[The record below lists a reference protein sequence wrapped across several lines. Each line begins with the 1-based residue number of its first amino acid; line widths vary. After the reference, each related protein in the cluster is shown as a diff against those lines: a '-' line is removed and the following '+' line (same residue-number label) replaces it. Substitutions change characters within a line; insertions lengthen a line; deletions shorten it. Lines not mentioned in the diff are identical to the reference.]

1 MAVLINL
8 VNNDN
13 FITGE
18 SGYEKINIRFVFCGD
33 YCRAVIGADFCFG

>member
-18 SGYEKINIRFVFCGD
+18 SGYEKINIG
-33 YCRAVIGADFCFG
+33 FGFYYNSERK